1 MTPFEQSLQWL
12 VRNWRLDIAI
22 LAKSSVLLFLFLYI
36 CFSLVVV
43 RQVQLMNRAVNG
55 MMSQPLL
62 MLLSCLLVIL
72 AAAAFILG
80 LWIL

>member
-55 MMSQPLL
+55 LMSQPLL

>member
-55 MMSQPLL
+55 LMSQPLL
-62 MLLSCLLVIL
+62 MLLSFLLVIL